1 MSSIHILPAQLAD
14 QIAAGE
20 VVERPASVVKELLE
34 NSIDAG
40 ATQIEIHLEAGG
52 TRFIQVRDNGSGV
65 ARDDLEL
72 AVARHATSKI
82 NSLDDLEGI
91 GSLGFRG
98 EALASIASVSRFQ
111 ITSALLGEDA
121 WCYQSS
127 SQEILPAA
135 HPQGTSVEVADLF
148 FNTPARRKFLKT
160 ERTELMRI
168 EDMFKRIALS
178 HMDVGFVFS
187 HNKKVMHR
195 YTACTTA
202 EEREAR
208 VADICGPAFM
218 EQALPVFEER
228 GDLSLEGWVGLP
240 TFSRS
245 QPDLQYVFVN
255 GRWIRDKVISHA
267 VRQAYQDVLYH
278 GRHPALI
285 LYLNLPPTLVDVNVH
300 PTKHEVRFRES
311 GQIHSFVQATVANI
325 IAQTRPGGHEQKV
338 ETSAAGGSFSPSHH
352 KPAVQDY
359 FRLFN
364 ASQDSQVAETAPRKE
379 SYVTAPAPAAN
390 PVSGQDQDPMPA
402 EGDTGS
408 AEIPPMGYA
417 LAQLKGV
424 YILAE
429 NRQGLVLVDMHAA
442 HERIT
447 YERMKNAWQGGNL
460 DSQPLLV
467 PELIHL
473 SEREADLAEQSVEMF
488 ERLGFSLDRMGPQ
501 QISVKRVPALLK
513 QPEIEPLVRDV
524 LADFKQHGRSM
535 RIENHI
541 DEIMGNMACH
551 NSVRANRRLSLE
563 EMNALLRDMENTERS
578 DQCNHGR
585 PTWRQISL
593 ADLDK
598 LFLRGR

>member
-1 MSSIHILPAQLAD
+1 VSSIHILPAQLAD

-34 NSIDAG
+34 NSVDAG
-40 ATQIEIHLEAGG
+40 ATQIEIHMEAGG
-52 TRFIQVRDNGSGV
+52 TRYIQVRDNGSGI
-65 ARDDLEL
+65 AREDLEL

-82 NSLDDLEGI
+82 NCLDDLEGI

-98 EALASIASVSRFQ
+98 EALASIASVSRFK
-111 ITSALLGEDA
+111 ITSALAGEEA
-121 WCYQSS
+121 WCYVSG
-127 SQEILPAA
+127 EALKPAP

-178 HMDVGFVFS
+178 HMDIGFVFS

-195 YTACTTA
+195 YAACNTPG
-202 EEREAR
+202 EREAR
-208 VADICGPAFM
+208 VVDICGPAFM

-278 GRHPALI
+278 GRHPALV
-285 LYLNLPPTLVDVNVH
+285 LYLKLPPTLVDVNVH

-311 GQIHSFVQATVANI
+311 GQVHSFVQSVVTNI
-325 IAQTRPGGHEQKV
+325 IAQTRPGGREQREPV
-338 ETSAAGGSFSPSHH
+338 ATSGSSFAGSH

-364 ASQDSQVAETAPRKE
+364 SGLESQVQDVSGTPYATTRENPLGQTAPLR
-379 SYVTAPAPAAN
+379 
-390 PVSGQDQDPMPA
+390 PA
-402 EGDTGS
+402 EDVEIETQET
-408 AEIPPMGYA
+408 EIPPMGYA

-429 NRQGLVLVDMHAA
+429 NKDGLVLVDMHAA

-447 YERMKNAWQGGNL
+447 YERMKQDWKAGDL

-467 PELIHL
+467 PEVIHL
-473 SEREADLAEQSVEMF
+473 SEREADLAEQSEEMF
-488 ERLGFSLDRMGPQ
+488 ERLGFSLDRVGPQ
-501 QISVKRVPALLK
+501 QVSVKRVPALLK
-513 QPEIEPLVRDV
+513 QPEIEPLIRDV
-524 LADFKQHGRSM
+524 LADFKQHGRTK

-551 NSVRANRRLSLE
+551 NSVRANRRLSLD

-593 ADLDK
+593 SDLDK

>member
-34 NSIDAG
+34 NSVDAG

-52 TRFIQVRDNGSGV
+52 TRLIQIRDNGSGI

-82 NSLDDLEGI
+82 ESLDDLEGI
-91 GSLGFRG
+91 ASLGFRG
-98 EALASIASVSRFQ
+98 EALASIASVSRFK
-111 ITSALLGEDA
+111 ITSALEGAEA
-121 WCYQSS
+121 WCYESGE
-127 SQEILPAA
+127 EIKPAP

-178 HMDVGFVFS
+178 HMDIGFVLS
-187 HNKKVMHR
+187 HNKKLMHR
-195 YTACTTA
+195 YTACHTP
-202 EEREAR
+202 EERESR

-278 GRHPALI
+278 GRHPALV

-311 GQIHSFVQATVANI
+311 GQIHSFVQSTVANI
-325 IAQTRPGGHEQKV
+325 IAQTRPGGREQ
-338 ETSAAGGSFSPSHH
+338 TAPNSPSFQSGH
-352 KPAVQDY
+352 KPTVQDY

-364 ASQDSQVAETAPRKE
+364 SGSESRVEDSPGPTYRPSFDRDPVQSLSPKPQQESENHEQDR
-379 SYVTAPAPAAN
+379 
-390 PVSGQDQDPMPA
+390 
-402 EGDTGS
+402 
-408 AEIPPMGYA
+408 EIPPMGFA

-429 NRQGLVLVDMHAA
+429 NKEGLVLVDMHAA

-447 YERMKNAWQGGNL
+447 YERMKQDWQSGDL

-473 SEREADLAEQSVEMF
+473 SESEADLAEQSEEMF

-501 QISVKRVPALLK
+501 QVSVKRVPALLK
-513 QPEIEPLVRDV
+513 QPEIEPLIRDV
-524 LADFKQHGRSM
+524 LADFKQHGRTK
-535 RIENHI
+535 RIENHV

-551 NSVRANRRLSLE
+551 NSVRANRRLSLD

-593 ADLDK
+593 SDLDK

>member
-34 NSIDAG
+34 NSVDAG

-52 TRFIQVRDNGSGV
+52 TRYIQVRDNGSGI
-65 ARDDLEL
+65 AREDLEL

-82 NSLDDLEGI
+82 NCLDDLEGI

-98 EALASIASVSRFQ
+98 EALASIASVSRFK
-111 ITSALLGEDA
+111 ITSALAGEEA
-121 WCYQSS
+121 WCYASG
-127 SQEILPAA
+127 EALKPAP

-178 HMDVGFVFS
+178 HMDIGFVFS

-195 YTACTTA
+195 YAACNTPA
-202 EEREAR
+202 EREAR
-208 VADICGPAFM
+208 VVDICGPAFM

-278 GRHPALI
+278 GRHPALV

-311 GQIHSFVQATVANI
+311 GQLHSFVQSVVTSI
-325 IAQTRPGGHEQKV
+325 IAQTRPGGREPV
-338 ETSAAGGSFSPSHH
+338 AASESPFAGSH

-364 ASQDSQVAETAPRKE
+364 
-379 SYVTAPAPAAN
+379 
-390 PVSGQDQDPMPA
+390 SGQEAQVQDA
-402 EGDTGS
+402 SS
-408 AEIPPMGYA
+408 APYAASRESPPGQPESLKPTDDVGHEAQQTEIPPMGYA

-429 NRQGLVLVDMHAA
+429 NKGGLVLVDMHAA

-447 YERMKNAWQGGNL
+447 YERMKQDWKAGDL

-467 PELIHL
+467 PEIIHL
-473 SEREADLAEQSVEMF
+473 SEREADLAEQSEEMF
-488 ERLGFSLDRMGPQ
+488 ERLGFSLDRVGTQ
-501 QISVKRVPALLK
+501 QVSVKRVPALLK
-513 QPEIEPLVRDV
+513 QPEIEPLIRDV
-524 LADFKQHGRSM
+524 LADFKQHGRTK
-535 RIENHI
+535 RIENHV

-551 NSVRANRRLSLE
+551 NSVRANRRLSLD

-593 ADLDK
+593 SDLDK

>member
-1 MSSIHILPAQLAD
+1 MSLIHILPAQLAD

-40 ATQIEIHLEAGG
+40 ATQVEIRLEAGG
-52 TRFIQVRDNGSGV
+52 TRLIHVRDNGSGM
-65 ARDDLEL
+65 ARDDLQL

-82 NSLDDLEGI
+82 SSLEDLEGI

-111 ITSALLGEDA
+111 LTSALADADA
-121 WCYQSS
+121 WCYQPGRD
-127 SQEILPAA
+127 IRPAP

-178 HMDVGFVFS
+178 HMAVSFVLT
-187 HNKKVMHR
+187 HNNKVMHR
-195 YTACTTA
+195 YLACSNA
-202 EEREAR
+202 AEREAR

-218 EQALPVFEER
+218 EQALPVLDER
-228 GDLSLEGWVGLP
+228 GDLTLEGWVGLP

-267 VRQAYQDVLYH
+267 VRQAYQDVLFH

-300 PTKHEVRFRES
+300 PTKHEVRFRDS
-311 GQIHSFVQATVANI
+311 GQIHAFVQSAVAAI
-325 IAQTRPGGHEQKV
+325 VARTRPGGHER
-338 ETSAAGGSFSPSHH
+338 AANPVPQHSHRH
-352 KPAVQDY
+352 PKPGVQDY

-364 ASQDSQVAETAPRKE
+364 PAPETQLAETTPMAAYQADPGRVPH
-379 SYVTAPAPAAN
+379 SLDIPAQETQETE
-390 PVSGQDQDPMPA
+390 V
-402 EGDTGS
+402 
-408 AEIPPMGYA
+408 PPMGFA

-429 NRQGLVLVDMHAA
+429 NAEGLVLVDMHAA
-442 HERIT
+442 HERIS
-447 YERMKNAWQGGNL
+447 YERMKTAWQGGSL

-467 PELIHL
+467 PEMIHL
-473 SEREADLAEQSVEMF
+473 SEREADLAEQSVEWF
-488 ERLGFSLDRMGPQ
+488 ERLGFSLDRVGPQ
-501 QISVKRVPALLK
+501 QLSVKRVPALLK

-551 NSVRANRRLSLE
+551 NSVRANRRLSIE

>member
-40 ATQIEIHLEAGG
+40 ATQIEIYLEAGG
-52 TRFIQVRDNGSGV
+52 TRHIQVRDNGAGI
-65 ARDDLEL
+65 AREDLEL

-82 NSLDDLEGI
+82 HSLDDLEGI

-98 EALASIASVSRFQ
+98 EALASIASVSRFK
-111 ITSALLGEDA
+111 ITSALAGEDA
-121 WCYQSS
+121 WCY
-127 SQEILPAA
+127 EMGEALRPAP
-135 HPQGTSVEVADLF
+135 HPQGTSAEVADLF

-187 HNKKVMHR
+187 HNQKVMYR
-195 YTACTTA
+195 YAACATP
-202 EEREAR
+202 EERENR
-208 VADICGPAFM
+208 VAEICGPAFM

-278 GRHPALI
+278 GRHPALV

-311 GQIHSFVQATVANI
+311 GQIHSFVQSTIASI
-325 IAQTRPGGHEQKV
+325 IAQTRPGGHEQKP
-338 ETSAAGGSFSPSHH
+338 EPGATDRPFPHAHH

-364 ASQDSQVAETAPRKE
+364 SGLDARVEEPPAADFSYPTSSVEAEQGISRE
-379 SYVTAPAPAAN
+379 PAAN
-390 PVSGQDQDPMPA
+390 EAV
-402 EGDTGS
+402 DTS
-408 AEIPPMGYA
+408 DAEIPPLGYA

-429 NRQGLVLVDMHAA
+429 NRDGLVLVDMHAA

-447 YERMKNAWQGGNL
+447 YERMKKAWQTGDL

-473 SEREADLAEQSVEMF
+473 SEREADLAEQSEEMF
-488 ERLGFSLDRMGPQ
+488 ERLGFSLDRIGPQ

-513 QPEIEPLVRDV
+513 QPEIEPLIRDV
-524 LADFKQHGRSM
+524 LADFKQHGRTQ
-535 RIENHI
+535 RIENHV

-551 NSVRANRRLSLE
+551 NSVRANRRLSLD

-593 ADLDK
+593 PDLDK